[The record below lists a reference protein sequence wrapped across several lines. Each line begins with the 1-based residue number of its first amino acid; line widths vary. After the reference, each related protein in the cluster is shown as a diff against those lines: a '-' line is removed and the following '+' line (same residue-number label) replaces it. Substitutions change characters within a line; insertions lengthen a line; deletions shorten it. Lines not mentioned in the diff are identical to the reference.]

1 MTQPITEVVQLQLQL
16 GAVIEERMSSFLRI
30 MQRQPGFQQLTWGRW
45 EESPDNVQ
53 LHLNWDSIEAH
64 RQFELSGA
72 DFAAVG
78 DVLGPVLAKP
88 PAMHH
93 VNFKTAVTDNVSSA
107 ATV

>member
-1 MTQPITEVVQLQLQL
+1 MTQPITEVVQLQLQP
-16 GAVIEERMSSFLRI
+16 GAVIEERMSELLRI
-30 MQRQPGFQQLTWGRW
+30 LQRQPGFQLLAWGRW

-53 LHLNWDSIEAH
+53 LHLNWDNIEAH
-64 RQFELSGA
+64 RQFEASGV

-78 DVLGPVLAKP
+78 DVLGPVLAGP

-93 VNFKTAVTDNVSSA
+93 VNFKTAVADIVSSA

>member
-1 MTQPITEVVQLQLQL
+1 MGEMGRVSRERAAALEYVPISHCVLLASLLLLMAE
-16 GAVIEERMSSFLRI
+16 S
-30 MQRQPGFQQLTWGRW
+30 LTN
-45 EESPDNVQ
+45 SPD
-53 LHLNWDSIEAH
+53 WDTIEAH
-64 RQFELSGA
+64 RQFEASGA

-93 VNFKTAVTDNVSSA
+93 VNFKTAVADIVSSA

>member
-1 MTQPITEVVQLQLQL
+1 MTQPITEVVQLQLQP
-16 GAVIEERMSSFLRI
+16 GAVIEELMSDFLRI
-30 MQRQPGFQQLTWGRW
+30 LQRQPGFQHLAWGRW

-53 LHLNWDSIEAH
+53 LLLNWDTIEAH

-78 DVLGPVLAKP
+78 EVLGPVLAKP

-93 VNFKTAVTDNVSSA
+93 VNFKPAIADIISSA
-107 ATV
+107 GTV